1 MINRILISPRY
12 TFFFGS
18 PTVKN
23 SGVKCAWPEAILGWV
38 TDREVFPECAR
49 VRIKM
54 CKND

>member
-12 TFFFGS
+12 TFFFES

-38 TDREVFPECAR
+38 TDGEVFPGCA
-49 VRIKM
+49 
-54 CKND
+54 